1 MVRMARRRGQAA
13 APGAVAPAPAESRSI
28 STWLDLLER
37 MIRLPEAVR
46 RDLRQELETHLNDRV
61 RDLVIGGRAES
72 EAVATAIAELGD
84 AAELARGLESARRTA
99 PRRLLMQ
106 LSTAGAALTL
116 VGVSIV
122 ALNGAEDGARD
133 LDRAVVPAEHYE
145 RAVRAERS
153 ALPDTRVTADFTEAL
168 AADVFAFVGEA
179 CDRDVVVHW
188 TELEDHGLGR
198 ATAVTLAMRDV
209 PLERALDRIVETIDG
224 GSKTLAWW
232 SEDGVIEISSRV
244 SALRR
249 TIILTSYRID
259 GIIDAITERY
269 GLEHD
274 GIVAQITSL
283 MYELV
288 ESEQWR
294 ENGGDLGQV
303 HVVGGTMFV
312 EAPRVMQEEVA
323 WILAQLARSSGV
335 ADAAPEPG

>member
-1 MVRMARRRGQAA
+1 MVRMARRSDHRA
-13 APGAVAPAPAESRSI
+13 APSASAPPEGRSI
-28 STWLDLLER
+28 SAWLDVLER
-37 MIRLPEAVR
+37 IIRLPEPVR
-46 RDLRQELETHLNDRV
+46 RDLRQELETHLNDRI
-61 RDLVIGGRAES
+61 RDLFIGGRAES

-99 PRRLLMQ
+99 TRRLLMQ
-106 LSTAGAALTL
+106 LSTAGAALTV

-122 ALNGAEDGARD
+122 ALRGAEGGARD
-133 LDRAVVPAEHYE
+133 GDRVLVPAEHFE
-145 RAVRAERS
+145 RVVREERS
-153 ALPDTRVTADFTEAL
+153 ALPDTRLTADFTDAS

-188 TELEDHGLGR
+188 PELEDHGLGR
-198 ATAVTLAMRDV
+198 DTTVTLAMRDV
-209 PLERALDRIVETIDG
+209 PLERALDRIVETIG
-224 GSKTLAWW
+224 GGPRTLAWW
-232 SEDGVIEISSRV
+232 SEGGVIEVSSRV
-244 SALRR
+244 GALRR
-249 TIILTSYRID
+249 TMTLTSYRID

-274 GIVAQITSL
+274 AIVTQIQSAL
-283 MYELV
+283 WELV

-294 ENGGDLGQV
+294 ENGGDLGQI

-335 ADAAPEPG
+335 ADAAIEPG